1 MQFPLYILI
10 FKTQT
15 FDNMKKLIYSTLA
28 LASLIFASA
37 CDKMNTEPEPKLYV
51 NTWVVNF
58 NKTDDTAK
66 DEWMVFRLNADGTA
80 TIGGV
85 LTDVETDF
93 KNEVDMEKLTP
104 EQKAF
109 VDGLKDNDVWAM
121 DGWYSIKINSD
132 GSHVLCI
139 VYDSLYENNEIRRE
153 GQSFSFKDVSK
164 DHMLLFEG
172 LDKNDKPTFYDVFS
186 AETSTLKIG
195 TFYNEKY
202 FFDIPK
208 KDADKS

>member
-1 MQFPLYILI
+1 
-10 FKTQT
+10 
-15 FDNMKKLIYSTLA
+15 MKKLIYSTLA
-28 LASLIFASA
+28 LTSLIFASA
-37 CDKMNTEPEPKLYV
+37 CDKMNTEPAEEPKLYV

-58 NKTDDTAK
+58 NKTDDAAK

-80 TIGGV
+80 TIGEV
-85 LTDVETDF
+85 FTDIETDF
-93 KNEVDMEKLTP
+93 KKGVDVEKLTP

-139 VYDSLYENNEIRRE
+139 VYESLYENNEKRRE
-153 GQSFSFKDVSK
+153 GQSFSFKEVSK
-164 DHMLLFEG
+164 DHMLLFDG
-172 LDKNDKPTFYDVFS
+172 FDDNNKPTFYDVFS
-186 AETSTLKIG
+186 AETSKLKLG

-202 FFDIPK
+202 FFGIPK

>member
-1 MQFPLYILI
+1 MALI
-10 FKTQT
+10 P
-15 FDNMKKLIYSTLA
+15 
-28 LASLIFASA
+28 LIFASA
-37 CDKMNTEPEPKLYV
+37 CDKMNTEPAEEPKLYV

-58 NKTDDTAK
+58 NKTEDAAK

-80 TIGGV
+80 TVGEV
-85 LTDVETDF
+85 FTDVETDF
-93 KNEVDMEKLTP
+93 KKGVDMEKLTA

-109 VDGLKDNDVWAM
+109 VDGLKDNDVYSL

-139 VYDSLYENNEIRRE
+139 VYESLYGNNEKRRE
-153 GQSFSFKDVSK
+153 GQSFSFKEVSK
-164 DHMLLFEG
+164 DHMLLFDG
-172 LDKNDKPTFYDVFS
+172 FDDKDKPTFYDVFS

-202 FFDIPK
+202 FFGIPK
-208 KDADKS
+208 KRR

>member
-1 MQFPLYILI
+1 
-10 FKTQT
+10 
-15 FDNMKKLIYSTLA
+15 MKKLIYSTLA
-28 LASLIFASA
+28 LIPLIFASA
-37 CDKMNTEPEPKLYV
+37 CDKMNTEPAEEPKLYV

-58 NKTDDTAK
+58 NKTNDTAK

-85 LTDVETDF
+85 LTDVEADF
-93 KNEVDMEKLTP
+93 KNEVDVEKLTP

-153 GQSFSFKDVSK
+153 GQSFSFKEVSK
-164 DHMLLFEG
+164 DHMLLFDG
-172 LDKNDKPTFYDVFS
+172 LDDNDKPTFYDVFS

-202 FFDIPK
+202 FSDIPK

>member
-1 MQFPLYILI
+1 
-10 FKTQT
+10 
-15 FDNMKKLIYSTLA
+15 MKKLIYSTLA
-28 LASLIFASA
+28 LIPLIFASA
-37 CDKMNTEPEPKLYV
+37 CDKMNSEPAEEPKLYV

-58 NKTDDTAK
+58 NKTDDAAK

-93 KNEVDMEKLTP
+93 KNGVDMEKLTA

-109 VDGLKDNDVWAM
+109 VDGLKDNDVYSL

-139 VYDSLYENNEIRRE
+139 VYESLYGNNEKRRE
-153 GQSFSFKDVSK
+153 GQSFSFKEVSK
-164 DHMLLFEG
+164 DHMLLFDG
-172 LDKNDKPTFYDVFS
+172 FDDKDKPTFYDVFS

-202 FFDIPK
+202 FSDIPK
-208 KDADKS
+208 KEADKS

>member
-1 MQFPLYILI
+1 
-10 FKTQT
+10 
-15 FDNMKKLIYSTLA
+15 MKKLIYSTLA
-28 LASLIFASA
+28 LTSLIFASA
-37 CDKMNTEPEPKLYV
+37 CDKMNTETAEEPKLYV

-58 NKTDDTAK
+58 NKTNDTAK

-85 LTDVETDF
+85 LTDIETDF

-104 EQKAF
+104 EQKTF

-139 VYDSLYENNEIRRE
+139 VYESLYENNEKRRE
-153 GQSFSFKDVSK
+153 GQSFSFKEVSK
-164 DHMLLFEG
+164 DHMLLFDG
-172 LDKNDKPTFYDVFS
+172 FDDKDKPTFYDVFS

-202 FFDIPK
+202 FSDIPK

>member
-1 MQFPLYILI
+1 
-10 FKTQT
+10 
-15 FDNMKKLIYSTLA
+15 MKKLIYSTLA

-37 CDKMNTEPEPKLYV
+37 CDKMDTEQPAYV

-58 NKTDDTAK
+58 NKTDDATK
-66 DEWMVFRLNADGTA
+66 DEWMAFRLNADGTA
-80 TIGGV
+80 TVGGV

-93 KNEVDMEKLTP
+93 KKGIDMEKLTA

-109 VDGLKDNDVWAM
+109 VDGLKDNDVYAM

-139 VYDSLYENNEIRRE
+139 VYESLYENNEIRRE
-153 GQSFSFKDVSK
+153 GQSFSLKEVSK
-164 DHMLLFEG
+164 DHMLLFDG
-172 LDKNDKPTFYDVFS
+172 LDKNDKPSFYDVFS

-202 FFDIPK
+202 FFGIPQ

>member
-1 MQFPLYILI
+1 
-10 FKTQT
+10 
-15 FDNMKKLIYSTLA
+15 MKKLIYSTLA
-28 LASLIFASA
+28 LIPLIFASA
-37 CDKMNTEPEPKLYV
+37 CDKMNSEPAEEPKLYV

-58 NKTDDTAK
+58 NKTDDAAK

-153 GQSFSFKDVSK
+153 EQNYSFKEVYK
-164 DHMLLFEG
+164 DHMLHI
-172 LDKNDKPTFYDVFS
+172 DRSNNNDKQTIND
-186 AETSTLKIG
+186 
-195 TFYNEKY
+195 
-202 FFDIPK
+202 D
-208 KDADKS
+208 

>member
-1 MQFPLYILI
+1 
-10 FKTQT
+10 
-15 FDNMKKLIYSTLA
+15 MKKLIYSTLA
-28 LASLIFASA
+28 LIPLIFASA
-37 CDKMNTEPEPKLYV
+37 CDKMNTEPAEEPKLYV

-58 NKTDDTAK
+58 NKTNDSAK

-93 KNEVDMEKLTP
+93 KNEVDVEKLTP

-139 VYDSLYENNEIRRE
+139 VYDSLYENNEKRRE
-153 GQSFSFKDVSK
+153 GQSFSFKEVSK
-164 DHMLLFEG
+164 DHMLLFDG
-172 LDKNDKPTFYDVFS
+172 FDDKDKPTFYDVFS

-202 FFDIPK
+202 FSDIPK

>member
-1 MQFPLYILI
+1 MALI
-10 FKTQT
+10 P
-15 FDNMKKLIYSTLA
+15 
-28 LASLIFASA
+28 LIFASA
-37 CDKMNTEPEPKLYV
+37 CDKMNTEPAEEPKLYV

-58 NKTDDTAK
+58 NKTNDTAK

-93 KNEVDMEKLTP
+93 KNEVDMEKLTA
-104 EQKAF
+104 EQRAF

-153 GQSFSFKDVSK
+153 GQSFSFKEVSK
-164 DHMLLFEG
+164 DHMLLFDG
-172 LDKNDKPTFYDVFS
+172 LDDNDKPTFYDVFS

-202 FFDIPK
+202 FSDIPK

>member
-1 MQFPLYILI
+1 
-10 FKTQT
+10 
-15 FDNMKKLIYSTLA
+15 MKKLIYSTLA
-28 LASLIFASA
+28 LIPLIFASA
-37 CDKMNTEPEPKLYV
+37 CDKMNSEPAEEPKLYV

-58 NKTDDTAK
+58 NKTDDAAK

-109 VDGLKDNDVWAM
+109 VDGLKDNDVYSL

-139 VYDSLYENNEIRRE
+139 VYDSLYENNEKRRE

-172 LDKNDKPTFYDVFS
+172 FDKNDKPTFYDVFS

-202 FFDIPK
+202 FSDIPK

>member
-1 MQFPLYILI
+1 
-10 FKTQT
+10 
-15 FDNMKKLIYSTLA
+15 MKKLIYSTLA
-28 LASLIFASA
+28 LIPLIFASA
-37 CDKMNTEPEPKLYV
+37 CDKMNTEQAEEPKLYV

-58 NKTDDTAK
+58 NKTDDAAK

-80 TIGGV
+80 TVGEI

-93 KNEVDMEKLTP
+93 KKGVDMEKLTA

-109 VDGLKDNDVWAM
+109 VDGLKDNDVYSL

-139 VYDSLYENNEIRRE
+139 VYESLYGNNEKRRE
-153 GQSFSFKDVSK
+153 GQSFSFKEVSK
-164 DHMLLFEG
+164 DHMLLFDG
-172 LDKNDKPTFYDVFS
+172 FDDKDKPTFYDVFS

-202 FFDIPK
+202 FSDIPK